1 LPKWCYPLLGVNWTK
16 QMLRC
21 FYAVG
26 AKCPEI
32 FFSNFQKNKR
42 GLIFLLKPLLLSLIE
57 VFVELSEPFLVSL
70 TSD

>member
-1 LPKWCYPLLGVNWTK
+1 
-16 QMLRC
+16 MLRC